1 MFIFIKKIYTS
12 LRNVL
17 LIINYLLFVSKKR
30 KKKFTEDFYLLLNK
44 FYNSENFAYSR
55 FSDGELFILQNKKL
69 IISDKYWILD
79 EKLTLSNFSQADKK
93 EFIPERDFFY
103 RAKLVESLIF
113 EKKNYFKGI
122 SCTCCNGKN
131 AVALMKSYCKNF
143 DLLTF
148 CNLLQNGNYK
158 LFLDLFVK
166 KFADKEI
173 VLIANKNF
181 NIDFLPFKIKK
192 KFNVGYNCFIND
204 YNLIDIISEYIKNN
218 KISNHIF
225 LVCASSLSNL
235 IIHQLFDKYDNN
247 TYLDIG
253 STLNIFDKNM
263 GSRFYISDHFNEEHT
278 SPDSYKKCYW

>member
-1 MFIFIKKIYTS
+1 MFIFIKKIYTR
-12 LRNVL
+12 LRNIL
-17 LIINYLLFVSKKR
+17 LIINYLFFVSKKR
-30 KKKFTEDFYLLLNK
+30 KKKFTEDFHLLLNK
-44 FYNSENFAYSR
+44 FYNGENFAYSR

-69 IISDKYWILD
+69 IISDKYWILG

-103 RAKLVESLIF
+103 RAKLLESLIS

-131 AVALMKSYCKNF
+131 AVAFMKSYCKNF

-173 VLIANKNF
+173 VLVANKNF
-181 NIDFLPFKIKK
+181 NIDCLPFKIKK

-204 YNLIDIISEYIKNN
+204 YNLIEIISEYIKNN
-218 KISNHIF
+218 KISNHVF

-235 IIHQLFDKYDNN
+235 IIHQLFNKYDNN

-263 GSRFYISDHFNEEHT
+263 GSRFYISDHFNKEHT

>member
-1 MFIFIKKIYTS
+1 MFIFLKKIYTR
-12 LRNVL
+12 LRNIIL
-17 LIINYLLFVSKKR
+17 TINYLFFVSKKR
-30 KKKFTEDFYLLLNK
+30 KKKFTEDFFLLLNK
-44 FYNSENFAYSR
+44 FYNDENFAYSR

-69 IISDKYWILD
+69 IISDKYWILG

-103 RAKLVESLIF
+103 RAKLLESLIF

-131 AVALMKSYCKNF
+131 AVAFMKSYCKDF

-148 CNLLQNGNYK
+148 SNLLQNSNYK

-173 VLIANKNF
+173 VLVANKNF
-181 NIDFLPFKIKK
+181 NIDHLPFKIKK

-204 YNLIDIISEYIKNN
+204 YNLIEIISEYIKSN
-218 KISNHIF
+218 KISNHVF

-263 GSRFYISDHFNEEHT
+263 GSRFYISDHFNKEHT